1 MQRRARSLLLAGTAG
16 FPRRSPDRRRFPGS
30 ALALTLAVL
39 AGTAS
44 AQAEGEAPLQP
55 YQMVRSLQ
63 LVQDRIAD
71 GDHAAL
77 PMQKKLLELIDA
89 RLRKAEAEDFED
101 KRNYRSA
108 LIYSMSGGNPVTL
121 EVVRSRLQLAPAD
134 AVLADGILAY
144 LNGRTREAR
153 EAFAAIDPMTE
164 TQDLG
169 AFLALVK
176 GSLLSTDDAAAAV
189 LLFDKARLLGTGTL
203 VEEAALRRSIGL
215 STRLHDA
222 KRFTAWSNQYVRR
235 FLRSP
240 YASQFADAF
249 VNGVVAL
256 HASVDFPAIEEII
269 EDMQSDQRKVIYLR
283 LARRAAIEG
292 LADVA
297 AFAAKHIEEGTQ
309 IVTDDDPRAALYA
322 SLSDIRSGNV
332 DDVIVKLRGIDRARL
347 SERDR
352 ELLDAVLSVASQVAA
367 PVESPVETPEPAA
380 AEAGSAETSE
390 LAKAEEAARAEG
402 PLPDMVPEDEPAE
415 PAEEHAATPP
425 AAQAEDPAAP
435 TRDEPAKPTAV
446 ASHAPAEPAA
456 KDVVSGQPSDAAT
469 EAAAQMAAD
478 ARQKLDAIDK
488 LLEENADK

>member
-1 MQRRARSLLLAGTAG
+1 VA
-16 FPRRSPDRRRFPGS
+16 
-30 ALALTLAVL
+30 LAVL
-39 AGTAS
+39 AGTVS
-44 AQAEGEAPLQP
+44 AGAEGEAPLQP

-89 RLRKAEAEDFED
+89 RLRKAEADDFED

-121 EVVRSRLQLAPAD
+121 EVVRSRLKLEPAD
-134 AVLADGILAY
+134 AMLADGILAY

-153 EAFAAIDPMTE
+153 ETFAVIDPMAQ

-189 LLFDKARLLGTGTL
+189 ALFDKARLLGTGTL

-215 STRLHDA
+215 AVKLHDA

-240 YASQFADAF
+240 YASQFADGF

-256 HASVDFPAIEEII
+256 HASVDFPAMAEII
-269 EDMQSDQRKVIYLR
+269 DDMQSDQRKVIYLR

-297 AFAAKHIEEGTQ
+297 AFAAKHIEEGAQVVST
-309 IVTDDDPRAALYA
+309 DDPRAVLYA
-322 SLSDIRSGNV
+322 SLSDVRSGNV

-347 SERDR
+347 SARDR

-367 PVESPVETPEPAA
+367 PVKSPAETPEVAA
-380 AEAGSAETSE
+380 AEGGDAETSE
-390 LAKAEEAARAEG
+390 LSEAEEAALAEG
-402 PLPDMVPEDEPAE
+402 PLPDMVPEAEPAESTQTAAAPATAEHAEAPAAAKHDEPASPAPAAGHEPAE
-415 PAEEHAATPP
+415 PAAGHVAT
-425 AAQAEDPAAP
+425 E
-435 TRDEPAKPTAV
+435 
-446 ASHAPAEPAA
+446 
-456 KDVVSGQPSDAAT
+456 QPSDETTA
-469 EAAAQMAAD
+469 AAAQIAAD
-478 ARQKLDAIDK
+478 ARLRLDAIDK

>member
-1 MQRRARSLLLAGTAG
+1 
-16 FPRRSPDRRRFPGS
+16 
-30 ALALTLAVL
+30 
-39 AGTAS
+39 
-44 AQAEGEAPLQP
+44 
-55 YQMVRSLQ
+55 MVRSLQ

-89 RLRKAEAEDFED
+89 RLRQAEGDVFED

-121 EVVRSRLQLAPAD
+121 EVVRSRLELEPAD
-134 AVLADGILAY
+134 AALADGILAY

-153 EAFAAIDPMTE
+153 EAFATIDPMAQA
-164 TQDLG
+164 QDLG

-176 GSLLSTDDAAAAV
+176 GSLLSTDDAAGAV
-189 LLFDKARLLGTGTL
+189 TMFDKARLLGTGTL

-215 STRLHDA
+215 AASLQDA
-222 KRFTAWSNQYVRR
+222 KRFAAWSDQYVRR

-256 HASVDFPAIEEII
+256 HASVDFPAVEEII
-269 EDMQSDQRKVIYLR
+269 EGMHSDQRKVIYLR

-297 AFAAKHIEEGTQ
+297 AFAAKHIEEGTPQ
-309 IVTDDDPRAALYA
+309 VADDDPRAVLYS
-322 SLSDIRSGNV
+322 SLSDVRSGNV

-347 SERDR
+347 SARDR

-367 PVESPVETPEPAA
+367 PVAAAAPAEPPEAEGGG
-380 AEAGSAETSE
+380 AEAGELSEAE
-390 LAKAEEAARAEG
+390 KAARAEG
-402 PLPDMVPEDEPAE
+402 PLPDIVPEDEPAQPTEKPAASSPAELAEVPAAPPHDE
-415 PAEEHAATPP
+415 PAE
-425 AAQAEDPAAP
+425 
-435 TRDEPAKPTAV
+435 
-446 ASHAPAEPAA
+446 ASADAGHAPAEPAA
-456 KDVVSGQPSDAAT
+456 RDGVTEPLADETTTAAT
-469 EAAAQMAAD
+469 QMAAD
-478 ARQKLDAIDK
+478 ARLKLDAIDK